1 MDRGGQGDARVSASA
16 PRIAN
21 GERFHESFWTANATE
36 LLERGAYY
44 SMASFVVIYLG
55 RLGMGRYWP
64 STLNS
69 FLWGLVYFLPIL
81 SGTIADQIGF
91 KKSLLVAFVLL
102 AAGYALMG
110 SPVWIGGAELADKAT
125 DTVTA
130 APWVGV
136 CVMCAILLIGV
147 GGSIVKPCISGT
159 VQKTAGTRATLA
171 FGIFYTIINVGSLVG
186 RGAAYI
192 VRTRSTL
199 VAIFAVAM
207 ACSTGAFFTVL
218 ALYKSPDVEPPA
230 KAAQKPKRSVGRI
243 LLDMVL
249 VLRSP
254 KFTLLLL
261 AYSGFAFLYAQVY
274 NVIPL
279 YLERVLEQKPPV
291 DIYTM
296 ANPFTI
302 VFFQL
307 LVTRL
312 FGKMKPIVSIVIGTI
327 IISVSMIINVVP
339 VLVASGP
346 RVRVLGLLPLG
357 SLFIVVTV
365 ALVALGELFA
375 SARIYEYIGALA
387 PKGQE
392 GLFLGY
398 ASLPLAIGALTGGP
412 VGALIFNKVMCHGAV
427 KLDSGLLELDRG
439 YAAAGWGI
447 LLCVGLVSAFCLWR
461 YHVWVTKA
469 PMPLP
474 D

>member
-1 MDRGGQGDARVSASA
+1 MAKT
-16 PRIAN
+16 
-21 GERFHESFWTANATE
+21 ERFHESFWTANATE

-55 RLGMGRYWP
+55 RLGMGKYWP

-81 SGTIADQIGF
+81 SGTIADHIGF
-91 KKSLLVAFVLL
+91 KKSLLGAFVLL
-102 AAGYALMG
+102 AGGYFLMG
-110 SPVWIGGAELADKAT
+110 APVWIGGAHLADKAT

-130 APWVGV
+130 EPWIGA
-136 CVMCAILLIGV
+136 CVMGAILLIGI

-186 RGAAYI
+186 RGTAYL
-192 VRTRSTL
+192 VRTRSSL
-199 VAIFAVAM
+199 VSIFAVAM
-207 ACSTGAFFTVL
+207 VSSTAAFLTVL
-218 ALYKSPDVEPPA
+218 TLYKSADLQTDPEAPLPA
-230 KAAQKPKRSVGRI
+230 RPRRSMSRI

-249 VLRSP
+249 VLKSP

-261 AYSGFAFLYAQVY
+261 AYSGFTFLYAQVY
-274 NVIPL
+274 NVMPL
-279 YLERVLEQKPPV
+279 YLEKVLEPKPPV

-296 ANPFTI
+296 ANPVTI
-302 VFFQL
+302 VLFQL
-307 LVTRL
+307 LVTRR

-327 IISVSMIINVVP
+327 IISLSMIINVVP
-339 VLVASGP
+339 VLLGGGP
-346 RVRVLGLLPLG
+346 RVTVLGLLPIG

-375 SARIYEYIGALA
+375 SARLYEYIGALA

-398 ASLPLAIGALTGGP
+398 SNLPMALGALTGGP

-427 KLDSGLLELDRG
+427 ELDSGLLDLDRS
-439 YAAAGWGI
+439 YAAMGWGI
-447 LLCVGLVSAFCLWR
+447 LLCVGMVSAVCLWR
-461 YHVWVTKA
+461 YHVWVSRAISPSTS
-469 PMPLP
+469 
-474 D
+474 